1 MTTSSLG
8 WPRTSWTRVASRP
21 EAAAAAGAAE
31 EASPLLLLLAPRCAS
46 GASRASEAPTRPG
59 SRFPSSTTAGVSFV
73 LWFSSSCKK
82 REREKEREREKR
94 RRGKKNQL
102 SLIFLSTKTFPLLG
116 PGFATS
122 KSFAWCDE
130 YNPAS
135 APSRKVRRLV
145 EEANRKK
152 RSKAKREFNETVRAL
167 AAFVRR
173 RDRRAVAA
181 AAAAAAKRAAAAEAE
196 AQRRSAEKATRAA
209 RAAAY
214 REQMEHEGGEEDER
228 GGGGGGGGR
237 GSGGGSDDT
246 ESSKEEELVLL
257 ECVACNKRFRSDAA
271 FSNHERSRKHSE
283 AVAALRAAL
292 AEVREEEE
300 DDSPPPFLYFLP
312 LKR

>member
-1 MTTSSLG
+1 MVFFELQKE
-8 WPRTSWTRVASRP
+8 RER
-21 EAAAAAGAAE
+21 
-31 EASPLLLLLAPRCAS
+31 
-46 GASRASEAPTRPG
+46 
-59 SRFPSSTTAGVSFV
+59 
-73 LWFSSSCKK
+73 K
-82 REREKEREREKR
+82 RERER
-94 RRGKKNQL
+94 RDEEGKKTN
-102 SLIFLSTKTFPLLG
+102 FLSSSSPQKTFPLLG

-196 AQRRSAEKATRAA
+196 AQRRSAEKAARAA

-300 DDSPPPFLYFLP
+300 DEPPPPFFSKHTGRKSLRKENSLP
-312 LKR
+312 PPLRFRSFSHKK